1 MKKNNFTLNTKE
13 INTNYNPSYTE
24 GNQQTQMMRLEK
36 IIKEKDNQLKS
47 LVNKFQAEKLKV
59 EPNNNN
65 IKKILAEKNNQIS
78 NLQQQLNI
86 YEQNGNIL
94 NKQIDDLNN
103 QFQKKINQYES
114 EILYLKN
121 YLAKYINQPLRNNET
136 NINNNNP
143 KILESRSD
151 LNINV
156 ISKNDKNVLMNDYN
170 SKLKILENKNMNL
183 MKLEKK
189 QKIIIN
195 GLNKQIVEYK
205 NKIEQYEQI
214 NKNQIE
220 EMNNNIYKN
229 NKIIEQKDQL
239 IKQLSEK
246 KETPNSQINI
256 NMSNQSNNNE
266 IILLKYENEKLKN
279 EIAAIRAQK
288 SNNFIN
294 DKLPPSLYDNNFQ
307 EIQKLNISFMEE
319 NSSLKLKII
328 KLEENIKL
336 LTSKNDQQK
345 NVIKNLEAD
354 IIKKKEQIEGLQDF
368 IVKLQSKLDNEEYP
382 KVNSMPKTAKSET
395 EIKTQSNQNI
405 AEKMKNLLDTLNA
418 ANKDIAALQ
427 KKNKELQYKLEE
439 KQLKEEL
446 SGFRSEEANF
456 SNYEEEFDLKKMVN
470 GARDKNRSEDI
481 NIDYP
486 GMQGVKEKYK
496 DLQQNMNMLEEQVK
510 ILISNINCNNNK
522 IKPQISQIC
531 QIMRIPAKNIPLIIA
546 GKNKKKSLGLI
557 D

>member
-1 MKKNNFTLNTKE
+1 
-13 INTNYNPSYTE
+13 
-24 GNQQTQMMRLEK
+24 
-36 IIKEKDNQLKS
+36 
-47 LVNKFQAEKLKV
+47 
-59 EPNNNN
+59 
-65 IKKILAEKNNQIS
+65 
-78 NLQQQLNI
+78 
-86 YEQNGNIL
+86 
-94 NKQIDDLNN
+94 
-103 QFQKKINQYES
+103 
-114 EILYLKN
+114 
-121 YLAKYINQPLRNNET
+121 
-136 NINNNNP
+136 
-143 KILESRSD
+143 
-151 LNINV
+151 
-156 ISKNDKNVLMNDYN
+156 
-170 SKLKILENKNMNL
+170 
-183 MKLEKK
+183 
-189 QKIIIN
+189 
-195 GLNKQIVEYK
+195 
-205 NKIEQYEQI
+205 
-214 NKNQIE
+214 
-220 EMNNNIYKN
+220 MNNNIYKN

-368 IVKLQSKLDNEEYP
+368 VVKLQSKLDNEEYP
-382 KVNSMPKTAKSET
+382 KANSMPKTAKSET

-446 SGFRSEEANF
+446 SGFRTEEANF